1 MMKNYLKRAA
11 SALIAAAIV
20 LGSAMLGGGTL
31 VQRSFAE
38 KSSSE
43 LKPEYENGYA
53 YTVDNGEAR
62 IWYADNT
69 VTGDVVI
76 PSKLGGY
83 PVTEVCI
90 SLPFVYELDITSA
103 VIPSGVRTINRNAFS
118 YCKKLTSV
126 TIPDTV
132 TLIEAFAFEET
143 ALTDIYYEGSESDW
157 VQIEIQNNSS
167 DGYNFELA
175 EATVHYNTKIK
186 GSDALDI
193 LDFGKDRIGQDSDS
207 QTQDDGV
214 DEETKIIVAVMMVI
228 AFLVI
233 LIAFAVLWVV
243 LPRDKNSKS
252 SD

>member
-1 MMKNYLKRAA
+1 MTNYWKRMA
-11 SALIAAAIV
+11 SVLIAAAIV
-20 LGSAMLGGGTL
+20 FGSAMFGGSAL
-31 VQRSFAE
+31 VQSSFAE
-38 KSSSE
+38 KSYSDSE
-43 LKPEYENGYA
+43 AKYEDGYA
-53 YTVDNGEAR
+53 YTVDDGEAR

-83 PVTEVCI
+83 PVTEICI
-90 SLPFVYELDITSA
+90 SLPFIYELDITSA
-103 VIPSGVRTINRNAFS
+103 VIPSGVKTINRNAFS
-118 YCKKLTSV
+118 YCRRLTSV

-157 VQIEIQNNSS
+157 ARIEIQNSSS

-175 EATVHYNTKIK
+175 PATVHYNTKIK
-186 GSDALDI
+186 GSSALDI

-214 DEETKIIVAVMMVI
+214 NEETKIIVVAVMAI
-228 AFLVI
+228 AFFVL

-243 LPRDKNSKS
+243 LSWDKNSKS